1 LAVQPPDS
9 LRFDIVDHVL
19 VVVHADVVPDVN
31 DWARMITVRDAN
43 RLRIRGGLVVA
54 PPRAN
59 INAQQRADV
68 ARFMKETGACTAV
81 MTDSALI
88 RGVAAAVGLLGLKVR
103 AFRPS
108 DLNGALDYLNVPAG
122 KRVEFQRRVA
132 ALSAQLDGSPARTS
146 SSSP

>member
-1 LAVQPPDS
+1 MEQPDS

-19 VVVHADVVPDVN
+19 VIVHADIPPDPR
-31 DWARMITVRDAN
+31 DWARLITVRDAN
-43 RLRIRGGLVVA
+43 RQRIRGSLVVA

-81 MTDSALI
+81 MADSALI
-88 RGVAAAVGLLGLKVR
+88 RGIAAAVGLLGLKVR

-108 DLNGALDYLNVPAG
+108 DLNGALDYLALRAD
-122 KRVEFQRRVA
+122 KRVEIQRRIEV
-132 ALSAQLDGSPARTS
+132 LSAQLDGSRARS
-146 SSSP
+146 SSSPA

>member
-1 LAVQPPDS
+1 MTADHPDS

-19 VVVHADVVPDVN
+19 VIVHADVPPHAS

-43 RLRIRGGLVVA
+43 RQRIRGGLVVA

-68 ARFMKETGACTAV
+68 ARFMKETDASTAV
-81 MTDSALI
+81 LTDSALI

-108 DLNGALDYLNVPAG
+108 DLNGALDYLGVPPG
-122 KRVEFQRRVA
+122 KRVEIQRRVA
-132 ALSAQLDGSPARTS
+132 VMSAQLDGSRSRS
-146 SSSP
+146 SAS